1 MNRADNEFRA
11 WIDRNGTEP
20 QWRAVQTAYRSPR
33 ALRDANLRNRKAGH
47 AHAPL
52 KAKSM
57 AFTLNETTAQ
67 WLKEQPPGTMSAT
80 VEIAIAQSR
89 LFFPML
95 KMIDELL
102 EKLELARLDPAQSLG
117 QPSLIE
123 AQNEYLRGLDE

>member
-20 QWRAVQTAYRSPR
+20 QWRALQTAYRSPR

-102 EKLELARLDPAQSLG
+102 EELELKHKLL
-117 QPSLIE
+117 
-123 AQNEYLRGLDE
+123 NEYLRGLDE

>member
-57 AFTLNETTAQ
+57 AFTLNESTAE
-67 WLKEQPPGTMSAT
+67 WLKQQPSGTMSAT
-80 VEIAIAQSR
+80 VEVAIAQSR

-95 KMIDELL
+95 RMIDELL
-102 EKLELARLDPAQSLG
+102 EKLDRARPDLPQSPGHPKQAGELDG
-117 QPSLIE
+117 
-123 AQNEYLRGLDE
+123 

>member
-57 AFTLNETTAQ
+57 AFTLNETTAE
-67 WLKEQPPGTMSAT
+67 WLKQQPPGTMSAT
-80 VEIAIAQSR
+80 VEVAIAQSR

-102 EKLELARLDPAQSLG
+102 EELDRARPDLPQSLSV
-117 QPSLIE
+117 PKE
-123 AQNEYLRGLDE
+123 VKE